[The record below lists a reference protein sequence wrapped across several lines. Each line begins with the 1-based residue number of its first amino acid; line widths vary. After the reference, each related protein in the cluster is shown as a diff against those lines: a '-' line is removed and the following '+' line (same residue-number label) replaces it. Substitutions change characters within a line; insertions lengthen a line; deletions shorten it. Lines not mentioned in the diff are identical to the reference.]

1 MATRSPSRSTL
12 STNANCSISGAAVT
26 FVAVGTCVIDANQ
39 AGNANYAAA
48 TQVQQSVDPE
58 PGTQSITFTSTP
70 PNSEVVGGTY
80 MVTASGGAS
89 GNPVTFSID
98 ASTNAIC
105 SISGATVTF
114 LAVGT
119 CAIDANQAGNA
130 NYAAATQVQQSVDP
144 EPIAQSIAFT
154 STPPNPAVVGGG
166 TYTVTASG
174 GSGNPI
180 TFSIDASANGSC
192 GISGTTVTLVAV
204 GTCVIDANQGGNAN
218 YAAATQVQQS
228 FAVLGTQNITFTS
241 TPPNPALVGGS
252 TYTVTASGGAS
263 GNPVTFSI
271 DPSAKGSCSISG
283 TTITFVG
290 VGTCVIDANQGGNAN
305 YAAATQVQQSFAV
318 LGIQSITFT
327 STPPNSGVVGGSTY
341 TVTASGGASGNP
353 VTFSID
359 PSAKGSCRS
368 RGTTVT
374 FVAVGTCVID
384 ANQAGSASYEGAT
397 PVQQSFAV
405 LGIQSITFT
414 STPPNPAL
422 VGGSTYTLTASGGA
436 SGNPVTFSIGASANG
451 SCSISGTTVTFVAA
465 GTCVIDAN
473 QAGDA
478 NYEAATQAQQSFAV
492 TSSGSPTSSSSGTVV
507 CGQAI
512 LQSPYSYDGSATSFT
527 SGQYGLP
534 TFGSAGTDF
543 PNDTAGVI
551 VPAGNNTALITSY
564 ELIAPHTIYY
574 WEPGVHTTGGH
585 GTFGGTDI
593 VYLGGYTSALG
604 EATVDGNG
612 GSGFLESNQGATGG
626 IVEYLTIEN
635 FLSDQNSAVLG
646 ENNGSGG
653 SIAIG
658 WTYEYDT
665 VGPNE
670 FGPSGSGQNSDG
682 GYGIIGGSNTT
693 IEYDCLTENAQGAF
707 NIPGGPSATTRPP
720 TFLTG
725 DVLSHNE
732 ISGNGLGAY
741 PDIPGNPHL
750 VAARAAAR
758 HFGPST
764 CRSPTTTSTT
774 TTTPGSG
781 WTSTMPVRTSQ
792 ATMSVPTG
800 AGAFTTRPATT
811 PTSATTPWWA
821 TGGRAMAAGRP
832 RATARPLTRPTIALT
847 VKDPVQST
855 GAMESAGAILV
866 VGSGGNANIAGSNY
880 SGEVPLRTT

>member
-1 MATRSPSRSTL
+1 MATRSPSRSTR
-12 STNANCSISGAAVT
+12 
-26 FVAVGTCVIDANQ
+26 
-39 AGNANYAAA
+39 
-48 TQVQQSVDPE
+48 
-58 PGTQSITFTSTP
+58 
-70 PNSEVVGGTY
+70 
-80 MVTASGGAS
+80 
-89 GNPVTFSID
+89 
-98 ASTNAIC
+98 STNAIC

-174 GSGNPI
+174 GASGNPI
-180 TFSIDASANGSC
+180 TFSIDTSANGSC
-192 GISGTTVTLVAV
+192 GISGTTVTLTPSGPASS
-204 GTCVIDANQGGNAN
+204 TPTR
-218 YAAATQVQQS
+218 AATATTAAPRS
-228 FAVLGTQNITFTS
+228 SSPSPSSAPRTS
-241 TPPNPALVGGS
+241 PSPSTPPPNPALVGGS

-359 PSAKGSCRS
+359 PSAKGSCSIS
-368 RGTTVT
+368 RTTVT

-436 SGNPVTFSIGASANG
+436 SGQPGHLLNRRVCEWQLQYLGHHRHLRGRRDLRHRRQSGRRRQIMRLRPRPSSPSPSPRRARRRHPPRVPRSAARPSCKVPIPMTARPLAS
-451 SCSISGTTVTFVAA
+451 
-465 GTCVIDAN
+465 
-473 QAGDA
+473 QAVSMA
-478 NYEAATQAQQSFAV
+478 CRRLARREPI
-492 TSSGSPTSSSSGTVV
+492 SPTTPPGSSS
-507 CGQAI
+507 
-512 LQSPYSYDGSATSFT
+512 
-527 SGQYGLP
+527 
-534 TFGSAGTDF
+534 
-543 PNDTAGVI
+543 
-551 VPAGNNTALITSY
+551 PAGNNTALITSY

-612 GSGFLESNQGATGG
+612 GSRFLESNQGATGG

-653 SIAIG
+653 ISAPLA
-658 WTYEYDT
+658 
-665 VGPNE
+665 GPMSTT
-670 FGPSGSGQNSDG
+670 PSAPTSSARRVRARTATAATGSLAAPTPP
-682 GYGIIGGSNTT
+682 SNTT
-693 IEYDCLTENAQGAF
+693 A
-707 NIPGGPSATTRPP
+707 
-720 TFLTG
+720 
-725 DVLSHNE
+725 
-732 ISGNGLGAY
+732 
-741 PDIPGNPHL
+741 
-750 VAARAAAR
+750 
-758 HFGPST
+758 
-764 CRSPTTTSTT
+764 
-774 TTTPGSG
+774 
-781 WTSTMPVRTSQ
+781 
-792 ATMSVPTG
+792 
-800 AGAFTTRPATT
+800 
-811 PTSATTPWWA
+811 
-821 TGGRAMAAGRP
+821 
-832 RATARPLTRPTIALT
+832 
-847 VKDPVQST
+847 
-855 GAMESAGAILV
+855 
-866 VGSGGNANIAGSNY
+866 
-880 SGEVPLRTT
+880 